1 MQIWEARCGQG
12 SGTAPG
18 TGHREERRGG
28 GSVRAGGHSVS
39 EKVCA
44 GTDGPAQW
52 IVGELRVLRREEST
66 SSDEEEREQ
75 QR

>member
-1 MQIWEARCGQG
+1 MQIWEAQCGQG

-18 TGHREERRGG
+18 TVGIEKKGRWGRG
-28 GSVRAGGHSVS
+28 VRAGGDSVS

-66 SSDEEEREQ
+66 STR
-75 QR
+75 

>member
-1 MQIWEARCGQG
+1 MVRALEPHLELGIEKK
-12 SGTAPG
+12 
-18 TGHREERRGG
+18 GG
-28 GSVRAGGHSVS
+28 GGGAVRAGGHSVS